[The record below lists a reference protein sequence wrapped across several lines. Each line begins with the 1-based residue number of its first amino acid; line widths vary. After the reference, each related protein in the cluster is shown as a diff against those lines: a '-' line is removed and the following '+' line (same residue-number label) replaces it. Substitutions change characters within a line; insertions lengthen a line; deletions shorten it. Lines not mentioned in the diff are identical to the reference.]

1 MHLYVFRESDIDEE
15 PNPLLANRW
24 AIASELDEPFL
35 KTRSSAQTIAEWM
48 LSASPMKD
56 TIASPFGHQ
65 WMFIDD
71 VSGGWIDVDVE
82 LTRH

>member
-35 KTRSSAQTIAEWM
+35 KTRSSAQTIAD
-48 LSASPMKD
+48 AD
-56 TIASPFGHQ
+56 NRIASPFGHQ